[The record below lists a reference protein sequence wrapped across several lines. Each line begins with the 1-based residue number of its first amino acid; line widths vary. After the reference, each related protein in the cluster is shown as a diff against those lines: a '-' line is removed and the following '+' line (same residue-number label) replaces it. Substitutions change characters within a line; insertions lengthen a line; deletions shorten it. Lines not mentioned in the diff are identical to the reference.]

1 MPQRGTKEMSKT
13 NQILIVDD
21 NPHMSSLLSDIL
33 DFFDYRAVGARDGE
47 EALKTLAEKS
57 FDMVITDLRM
67 PKMGGMDLLRALK
80 TKFPQLPV
88 VVITGFGT
96 ESSRSDAFAASAD
109 GFLPKPFKVEE
120 IKELLKTHLGYQG

>member
-1 MPQRGTKEMSKT
+1 MSKT

-33 DFFDYRAVGARDGE
+33 DFFDYKAVGASDGE
-47 EALKTLAEKS
+47 AALKALTEKS

-67 PKMGGMDLLRALK
+67 PKMGGMDLLRTLK
-80 TKFPQLPV
+80 ARFPQLPV

-96 ESSRSDAFAASAD
+96 DSSRSDAFAAHAD

-120 IKELLKTHLGYQG
+120 IKELLKTHLGYQD

>member
-1 MPQRGTKEMSKT
+1 MPKT

-33 DFFDYRAVGARDGE
+33 DFFDYKAMGARDGE
-47 EALKTLAEKS
+47 EALKTLSERS

-67 PKMGGMDLLRALK
+67 PKMDGMVLLRTLK
-80 TKFPQLPV
+80 EKFPQLPV

-96 ESSRSDAFAASAD
+96 DSSRSDAFAAHAD
-109 GFLPKPFKVEE
+109 GFLAKPFKVEE
-120 IKELLKTHLGYQG
+120 IRDLLTRHLGYQG

>member
-1 MPQRGTKEMSKT
+1 MSKT

-47 EALKTLAEKS
+47 EALKTLTEKS
-57 FDMVITDLRM
+57 FDMVITDLKM
-67 PKMGGMDLLRALK
+67 PKMGGMDLLRTLK
-80 TKFPQLPV
+80 SKFPKLPV

-96 ESSRSDAFAASAD
+96 DSSRSDAFAAHAD
-109 GFLPKPFKVEE
+109 GFLAKPFKVEE
-120 IKELLKTHLGYQG
+120 IKELLKRHLGYPG